1 MLITINV
8 IYVTLNVQLVKEQI
22 MIIAYLVKKELSF
35 KELNVLQNAQMD
47 YMEMLLLNNVNLAQV
62 LVILVMD
69 QMMEIAYHAKPE
81 DIYIIHNVYLNAQK
95 NSSEIH

>member
-1 MLITINV
+1 M